1 MLSILKNIV
10 LMKNDEGATAIDYAL
25 IVSLIA
31 VAALTALS
39 TVSGKATNV
48 LSGETT
54 ASPR

>member
-10 LMKNDEGATAIDYAL
+10 LMKNDEGATAIEYAL

-31 VAALTALS
+31 VAALTTLS
-39 TVSGKATNV
+39 TVSGKATNL